1 MSRGGAITRFLHGAG
16 SRDIVANA
24 GDRRLRAILTASN
37 LRAYTPRTT
46 WRVPELQVKIRGA
59 AERGYAV
66 CSEEILINDISVAA
80 PILDRDGEPVAAV
93 NVAVSKLRYT
103 AAAAETRFAPLV
115 IETAQAISG

>member
-1 MSRGGAITRFLHGAG
+1 MSRWGAITCFLHGAG
-16 SRDIVANA
+16 SCDIVANA
-24 GDRRLRAILTASN
+24 RDRGSGRSYRFEPSRLYPPHDMACSRLARQDL
-37 LRAYTPRTT
+37 
-46 WRVPELQVKIRGA
+46 GA

-66 CSEEILINDISVAA
+66 CSEEILINDISIAA
-80 PILDRDGEPVAAV
+80 PVLDRDGKPVAAV